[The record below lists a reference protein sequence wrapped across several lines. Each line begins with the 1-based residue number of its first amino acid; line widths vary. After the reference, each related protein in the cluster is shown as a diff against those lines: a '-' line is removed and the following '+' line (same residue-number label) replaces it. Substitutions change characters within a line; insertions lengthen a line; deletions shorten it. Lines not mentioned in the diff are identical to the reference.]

1 MSAEVTPSARDE
13 AYRTL
18 IEAAPYD
25 SGTLYGYH
33 SMAARWHTT
42 TNAEYRFGFEAEKE
56 DGQGTNIASVYQGDN
71 EDLLAHQYRA
81 ERDGSLG
88 MGGFELVSPVYDLT
102 NDHYLDHLSD
112 PVLNF
117 LIHCN
122 TGFRCG
128 GHITIS
134 RKDADHAYYNTK
146 TAQVIPLLYALYPKR
161 AKLRGYA
168 RFFSNGDYNDRYNA
182 VNIKHDSME
191 IRIFAGIKS
200 LKQLRWRVEL
210 LRILFTTDKYEAD
223 MSWSTLYEDLL
234 DMTTPIG
241 AHLHRMYQKKY
252 GEKIMLAAAYAKAYE
267 KQEMEWQDYTRV
279 SKLMPGGVRRRLKVK
294 PSAVIPTNNPQ
305 QLTLNVC
312 DYHQEQPGEA

>member
-1 MSAEVTPSARDE
+1 MSTSVTDE
-13 AYRTL
+13 AREEAYQNL
-18 IEAAPYD
+18 IEAAPHE
-25 SGTLYGYH
+25 SGNLYGYH
-33 SMAARWHTT
+33 SMATRWHTNT
-42 TNAEYRFGFEAEKE
+42 QTEYRFGFEAEKE
-56 DGQGTNIASVYQGDN
+56 DGQGVNVACKYQGDN
-71 EDLLAHQYRA
+71 EDLLINQYRA

-102 NDHYLDHLSD
+102 NDDYLDHLSK

-122 TGFRCG
+122 TGYRCG

-134 RKDADHAYYNTK
+134 RRNADHAYYNAK

-168 RFFSNGDYNDRYNA
+168 RFFSNGDFNDRYNA
-182 VNIKHDSME
+182 VNMKNDSME

-210 LRILFTTDKYEAD
+210 LRILFTTPKYEAD
-223 MSWSTLYEDLL
+223 MSWSALYEDLL
-234 DMTTPIG
+234 DMSTPIG

-252 GEKIMLAAAYAKAYE
+252 GEKILLAAAYAKAYE

-294 PSAVIPTNNPQ
+294 PAAVIPTNNPQ